1 MKIQFLLIGLIS
13 IALFGSTPVAVAHGR
28 SGGGA
33 GHGGGSWGGHRGGAW
48 GGHGRSAWG
57 GHGHGAWGGHG
68 RVAWG
73 GHGHRF
79 HHGGRFFGP
88 GFGFYGFGYPWWWD
102 YPGYSYYPYASQYY
116 GDRYYGDSYYGD
128 TYYGNRYYGSSDPR
142 ATKALQAALA
152 RRGYYHGSVDGLW
165 VPETRNAIRSFQ
177 AHQGLPVTGQVDGR
191 LIRALQS

>member
-1 MKIQFLLIGLIS
+1 MKMQFLLIGLIS
-13 IALFGSTPVAVAHGR
+13 IALFGSTPVAVAHGH

-33 GHGGGSWGGHRGGAW
+33 GHGHGAWGGHGHGAW
-48 GGHGRSAWG
+48 GGHGRSAG
-57 GHGHGAWGGHG
+57 GGHG

-79 HHGGRFFGP
+79 HHGGRFFSP

-102 YPGYSYYPYASQYY
+102 YPGYPYDPYPSQYY
-116 GDRYYGDSYYGD
+116 GDPYYGD
-128 TYYGNRYYGSSDPR
+128 TYYGNPYYGNSDPR
-142 ATKALQAALA
+142 SSTTKALQAALA
-152 RRGYYHGSVDGLW
+152 RRGYYHGSLDGVW
-165 VPETRNAIRSFQ
+165 GPATRNAIRSFQ

>member
-1 MKIQFLLIGLIS
+1 MKMQFLLIGFIS

-28 SGGGA
+28 SGGGG
-33 GHGGGSWGGHRGGAW
+33 GHGGGSG
-48 GGHGRSAWG
+48 GGHGHGTWSGGHGAWS

-88 GFGFYGFGYPWWWD
+88 GFGFYGFGDPWWWG
-102 YPGYSYYPYASQYY
+102 YPGYPDYPYPSQ
-116 GDRYYGDSYYGD
+116 YYGDSYYGD
-128 TYYGNRYYGSSDPR
+128 TYYGNAYYGNSDPHAS
-142 ATKALQAALA
+142 ATKSLQAALA
-152 RRGYYHGSVDGLW
+152 QRGYYHGSVDGVW
-165 VPETRNAIRSFQ
+165 GPQTRKAIRSFQ
-177 AHQGLPVTGQVDGR
+177 ADQGLPVTGQVDGR